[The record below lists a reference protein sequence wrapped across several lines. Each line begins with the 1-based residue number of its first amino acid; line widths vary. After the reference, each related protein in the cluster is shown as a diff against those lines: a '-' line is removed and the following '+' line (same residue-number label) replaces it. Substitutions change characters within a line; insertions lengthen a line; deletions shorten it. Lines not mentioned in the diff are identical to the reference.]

1 MITYLNILI
10 DLLLIFAVWGTWRIS
25 SKAKELATKAWVK
38 NPNYWEVENLISVE
52 MKHYKRMFWKQ
63 INKLYGIRNKNDIT
77 AKVAEKFAERAFTM
91 ASTANL
97 GVIALQ
103 KTLQTPRFM
112 TKEQS
117 QRNQLAKNE
126 VEELYNGEDSNGSH
140 DYLAS
145 IPEFLTKDEQQIF
158 DIIEEQRMKEAN
170 KKH

>member
-10 DLLLIFAVWGTWRIS
+10 DLLLIFAVWQSFRFRVHWNLQHRSDVWGHVLAFKREYRERIKYELGKIEGRRTKMYIS
-25 SKAKELATKAWVK
+25 AK
-38 NPNYWEVENLISVE
+38 I
-52 MKHYKRMFWKQ
+52 
-63 INKLYGIRNKNDIT
+63 
-77 AKVAEKFAERAFTM
+77 AEKFAERAFTM

-112 TKEQS
+112 HKEQS

-126 VEELYNGEDSNGSH
+126 IEELYNGTDSNGSH
-140 DYLAS
+140 DYLS
-145 IPEFLTKDEQQIF
+145 SVPEFLTKDEQQIF

>member
-10 DLLLIFAVWGTWRIS
+10 DLLLIFAVWRSNKKYVNDFLTVSLLQEW
-25 SKAKELATKAWVK
+25 TK
-38 NPNYWEVENLISVE
+38 
-52 MKHYKRMFWKQ
+52 RR
-63 INKLYGIRNKNDIT
+63 INKTEVGFHRRLSKLVGTREKNLR
-77 AKVAEKFAERAFTM
+77 KVAIAEKFADRAFSM

-112 TKEQS
+112 HKEQS

-126 VEELYNGEDSNGSH
+126 IEELYNGTGSNGSH
-140 DYLAS
+140 DYLSS

-158 DIIEEQRMKEAN
+158 DLIEEQRMKEAS
-170 KKH
+170 KLD